1 MSLFCQE
8 RDYQKSLKDYNTA
21 ILLLNWRSCSKDLF
35 KLPRN
40 LMVVILRFYQKWL
53 SPMKRTPTCR
63 FYPTCSTYALT
74 AYKRHGFFLGTVLSI
89 WRIIRCNP
97 FGKGGYDP
105 VPINIHLKR
114 GGKIDE
120 IK

>member
-1 MSLFCQE
+1 MIFII
-8 RDYQKSLKDYNTA
+8 K
-21 ILLLNWRSCSKDLF
+21 
-35 KLPRN
+35 
-40 LMVVILRFYQKWL
+40 FYKKWL
-53 SPMKRTPTCR
+53 SPMKRTPTCI

-74 AYKRHGFFLGTVLSI
+74 AYERHGFFLGTILSF

-105 VPINIHLKR
+105 VPTNIRINR